1 MNVQSNLPGA
11 GTMQSATITQEPT
24 AVSAWRAITFQTGE
38 YAWVS
43 SARNFPGMTTCVGKA
58 QLWVLILVGRQTP
71 VPAVRKG

>member
-43 SARNFPGMTTCVGKA
+43 SARKDDYLCGKGAIVGFDPGGEADTSSCC
-58 QLWVLILVGRQTP
+58 
-71 VPAVRKG
+71 